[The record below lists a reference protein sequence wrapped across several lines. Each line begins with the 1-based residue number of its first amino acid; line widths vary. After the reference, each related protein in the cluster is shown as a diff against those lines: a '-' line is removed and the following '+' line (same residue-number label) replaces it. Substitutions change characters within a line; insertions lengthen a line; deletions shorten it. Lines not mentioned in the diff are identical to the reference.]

1 MTAYRTSPLAVA
13 TIAPRTTWTR
23 LLRAWW
29 RGTLRKMQ
37 LRRDG
42 WCAACRNDHC
52 CANQFAGSGR
62 MLGRRIRGDCRCTGG
77 RELVRVGERL
87 EWRHQGVGT
96 GLVPGAQGGSDNERN
111 ES

>member
-1 MTAYRTSPLAVA
+1 MTYRTSPLAVA

-42 WCAACRNDHC
+42 WCAACRK
-52 CANQFAGSGR
+52 
-62 MLGRRIRGDCRCTGG
+62 GDCCTERFARPWPMPPPNCRCMRVRALLPTWQLAKVGG
-77 RELVRVGERL
+77 RLV
-87 EWRHQGVGT
+87 WRHQARG
-96 GLVPGAQGGSDNERN
+96 DE
-111 ES
+111 